1 MFDTE
6 AWAFFGVVATGIF
19 GYLTSKLKARSDKE
33 SAAGDETRKS
43 VKFLLDNLRADIES
57 LREENR
63 SIRQKCDRI
72 EQRLDESE
80 DRLRWA
86 IHDLRRILDYLREKY
101 GDTGPALSVPV
112 KKMMG
117 EHDGKP

>member
-63 SIRQKCDRI
+63 SIREKCDRI
-72 EQRLDESE
+72 ERRLDISE
-80 DRLRWA
+80 DKLRWA
-86 IHDLRRILDYLREKY
+86 IHDLRRILNYLEEKY
-101 GDTGPALSVPV
+101 ADKGPALSVPV

-117 EHDGKP
+117 GHNGES